1 MGVGV
6 VVHDAVMGWTC
17 EFDAQVW
24 EWESS
29 PEGTAW
35 FFISVPEDESEDIR
49 MHAGPPRGF
58 GSVRVEAT
66 IGATTWRTSVFP
78 GKSGY
83 SLPVKKAVRRAESLD
98 LGDSARVTLEL
109 I

>member
-1 MGVGV
+1 V
-6 VVHDAVMGWTC
+6 GWTC
-17 EFDAQVW
+17 EFDAVLW

-35 FFISVPEDESEDIR
+35 IFLTVPEDETEEIR
-49 MHAGPPRGF
+49 LRAGEPRGF
-58 GSVRVEAT
+58 GSVRVEVT
-66 IGATTWRTSVFP
+66 VGATTWRTSVFP
-78 GKSGY
+78 DKRGY
-83 SLPVKKAVRRAESLD
+83 ALPVKKAVRRAESLE